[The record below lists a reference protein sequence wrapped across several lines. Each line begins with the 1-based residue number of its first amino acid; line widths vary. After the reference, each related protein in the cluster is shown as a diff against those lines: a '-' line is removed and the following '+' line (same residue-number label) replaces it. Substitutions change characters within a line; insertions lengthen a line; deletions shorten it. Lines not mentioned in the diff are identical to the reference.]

1 MSDDSTPA
9 SRAVRVRDRT
19 RVALERRLGIDPRAL
34 AAFRIGLALVLL
46 FDLVHRASDLVV
58 FYTDDGA
65 FPRELL
71 FEYSASTGR
80 YSLHALSGAAWV
92 QALLFLTAGILACSL
107 LVGYRTRLA
116 TVLSLVM
123 LVSVQFRNPLV
134 LNGADRFLRELLLVA
149 VFLPLGTRWAID
161 ARRRRTDGPD
171 RAATRTEAT
180 ADESTDRSERG
191 RTRDR
196 EPNRDRSGNR
206 IQNGNRN
213 PRIATPATAAYLV
226 YIVGFFLSNA
236 QIKLRGDR
244 WTGGEALQYA
254 LRQDHVTI
262 LLGNHLANYPF
273 LLEVGTYGWFGLVL
287 CSPLLLVFTDRLR
300 LAYLVLFLG
309 AVAGMAVSMA
319 VGLFPFVLA
328 TALLPFLPPRV
339 WDALERIGSS
349 SARSVPPFA
358 NLHER
363 IPRGNVRH
371 ALPRIPAS
379 VRRRHRQLWSVVG
392 GCVLIFI
399 VLWVVGLL
407 GFADTF
413 EPVDSINPEE
423 NRWGM
428 YAPDPSE
435 SYGWYVVAVDLENGD
450 RVDAL
455 HRSELR
461 TTPPPDAAEA
471 IPSFRWRRYMYEVR
485 TNDEFATRFTEYVCR
500 SAEAH
505 YGATATQVNVTYVQ
519 QSISLE
525 EETNPHEFDVADR
538 SCSASPRVATDRS
551 PSERPATATG
561 TLN

>member
-1 MSDDSTPA
+1 MSDDNAPV
-9 SRAVRVRDRT
+9 SRAARVRDRT

-34 AAFRIGLALVLL
+34 AAFRIALALVLL

-92 QALLFLTAGILACSL
+92 QALLFLTAGVLAFSL
-107 LVGYRTRLA
+107 LVGYRTRLV
-116 TVLSLVM
+116 TVLSMVM
-123 LVSVQFRNPLV
+123 LASVQFRNPLV
-134 LNGADRFLRELLLVA
+134 LNGADRFLWELLVLA

-161 ARRRRTDGPD
+161 ARRTDGSD
-171 RAATRTEAT
+171 GDEDRTETKTERT
-180 ADESTDRSERG
+180 ADRSDG
-191 RTRDR
+191 
-196 EPNRDRSGNR
+196 NRDENR
-206 IQNGNRN
+206 
-213 PRIATPATAAYLV
+213 RIAIPATAAYLV
-226 YIVGFFLSNA
+226 YVVGFFLSNA

-262 LLGNHLANYPF
+262 LLGNHLQNYPLF
-273 LLEVGTYGWFGLVL
+273 LEVGTYGWFGLVL
-287 CSPLLLVFTDRLR
+287 CSPLLLVFADRLR

-349 SARSVPPFA
+349 AARSVPAFA

-363 IPRGNVRH
+363 IPRGNGRRVLPEIPESIRH
-371 ALPRIPAS
+371 
-379 VRRRHRQLWSVVG
+379 RHRQLWTVVG

-413 EPVDSINPEE
+413 EPVDSVNPEE

-461 TTPPPDAAEA
+461 TTPPSDAAEA
-471 IPSFRWRRYMYEVR
+471 IPSFRWRRYLYEVR
-485 TNDEFATRFTEYVCR
+485 TNDEIAAQFTEYVCQ
-500 SAEAH
+500 SAGDHYEAP
-505 YGATATQVNVTYVQ
+505 ATQVNVIYFQ

-525 EETNPHEFDVADR
+525 EETEPYKFDVTDR
-538 SCSASPRVATDRS
+538 SCSDSPRVAIDRS
-551 PSERPATATG
+551 PPERPATATG

>member
-1 MSDDSTPA
+1 MNDDNAHA
-9 SRAVRVRDRT
+9 SRAARVRDRT

-34 AAFRIGLALVLL
+34 AAFRIALALVLL

-92 QALLFLTAGILACSL
+92 QALLFLTAGVLAFSL
-107 LVGYRTRLA
+107 LVGYRTRLV
-116 TVLSLVM
+116 TVLSMVM
-123 LVSVQFRNPLV
+123 LASVQFRNPLV
-134 LNGADRFLRELLLVA
+134 LNGADRFLWELLVLA

-161 ARRRRTDGPD
+161 ARRTDGSD
-171 RAATRTEAT
+171 GDEDRTETKTERT
-180 ADESTDRSERG
+180 ADRSAGDRNE
-191 RTRDR
+191 
-196 EPNRDRSGNR
+196 NR
-206 IQNGNRN
+206 
-213 PRIATPATAAYLV
+213 RIAIPATAAYLV
-226 YIVGFFLSNA
+226 YVVGFFLSNA

-254 LRQDHVTI
+254 LRQDDVTI
-262 LLGNHLANYPF
+262 LLGNHLQNYPLF
-273 LLEVGTYGWFGLVL
+273 LEVGTYGWFGLVL
-287 CSPLLLVFTDRLR
+287 CSPLLLVFADRLR

-349 SARSVPPFA
+349 VARSVPAFA

-363 IPRGNVRH
+363 IPRGNGRRVLPEIPESIRH
-371 ALPRIPAS
+371 
-379 VRRRHRQLWSVVG
+379 RHRQLWAVIG

-413 EPVDSINPEE
+413 EPVDSVNPEE

-435 SYGWYVVAVDLENGD
+435 SYGWYVVAVDLEND
-450 RVDAL
+450 ERVDAL

-461 TTPPPDAAEA
+461 TTPPSDAAEA
-471 IPSFRWRRYMYEVR
+471 IPSFRWRQYLYEVR
-485 TNDEFATRFTEYVCR
+485 TNDEIAAQFTEYVCQ

-505 YGATATQVNVTYVQ
+505 YEAPATQVNVTYVQ

-525 EETNPHEFDVADR
+525 EETEPYEFDVTDR
-538 SCSASPRVATDRS
+538 SCSDSPRVATDRS
-551 PSERPATATG
+551 PPERPATATG